1 MEANKLD
8 REIVGINL
16 SNIWKEE
23 CFVCKTEA
31 GKLHEYLDFYSD
43 TRPKV

>member
-8 REIVGINL
+8 R
-16 SNIWKEE
+16 

-43 TRPKV
+43 TKPKV